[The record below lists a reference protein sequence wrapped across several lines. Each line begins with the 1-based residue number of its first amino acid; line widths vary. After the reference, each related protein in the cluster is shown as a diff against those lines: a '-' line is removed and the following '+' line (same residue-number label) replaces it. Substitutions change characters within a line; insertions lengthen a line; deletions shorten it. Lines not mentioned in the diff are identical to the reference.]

1 MEKEREEHEHE
12 HADVLTVKVLDQKLA
27 TFKREIVDELK
38 TSLSASVKVM
48 A

>member
-27 TFKREIVDELK
+27 NFKREIVDELK
-38 TSLSASVKVM
+38 TSLSAAVKVM